1 MITNE
6 KMLEK
11 IKIPFKGTRAAIF
24 FHLVRKESSALEL
37 KSVLGINESAV
48 RRHLDALERDGVVS
62 HYFEKS
68 SIGRPKKKYRLTEFG
83 KRLLPQRTSILVSL
97 LTRNLVST
105 YGQEALGLL
114 IERMAKDLA
123 EYFLPE
129 LAHQAH
135 ENVEDYLKNM
145 VNHFNNFGFF
155 ATISKHNNEY
165 IITYRNCIFSDTLPE
180 LGGLLCEMH
189 RKTVE
194 KILGEGTVKQEKTI
208 ARGDEFC
215 VQRIYISKKRH

>member
-1 MITNE
+1 MIDHDR
-6 KMLEK
+6 

-24 FHLVRKESSALEL
+24 LHLIGKESSALEL
-37 KSVLGINESAV
+37 RSALGINESAV
-48 RRHLDALERDGVVS
+48 RRHLDVLEREGVVS

-68 SIGRPKKKYRLTEFG
+68 PSGRPKKKYQLTEFG
-83 KRLLPQRTSILVSL
+83 KRFLPQRTSMLVSL
-97 LTRNLVST
+97 LTRNLIST
-105 YGQEALGLL
+105 YGQEALKLL
-114 IERMAKDLA
+114 MERMAKDLA

-129 LAHQAH
+129 LAHQAK

-145 VNHFNNFGFF
+145 VNHFNDFGFF
-155 ATISKHNNEY
+155 ASVSKGDTEY
-165 IITYRNCIFSDTLPE
+165 IITYRNCIFSDALPE

-194 KILGEGTVKQEKTI
+194 KILGEGNVKQEKTI

-215 VQRIYISKKRH
+215 VHRICINKGHTKTKP